1 HEQLERE
8 TGNHSALIERL
19 GTLEQRYAQLDGYDL
34 EYKAKK
40 ILAGLGFRETEFS
53 KPLSAFSGGWRMRVY
68 LARLLLQEPH
78 LLLLDEPTNHLDL
91 PSLEW
96 VENYL
101 RGFSG
106 SMIIVSHD
114 RFFIDR
120 LAQEIVEL
128 YRGRLTHYA
137 GNYHFYE
144 KQKALHHDRLIKKI
158 KEQQEERA
166 RLERFINRF
175 RYKAT
180 KAAQVQS
187 RIKQLEKMETIEL
200 PEDFRTISFQIKAD
214 VPSYKEVL
222 DVQDLWFRYD
232 SDWVLKAVHLRMY
245 RGEKVALVGV
255 NGAGK
260 TTFTRLISGELKPQK
275 GTLRLG
281 QRVHVG
287 YYSQHQIEALDLSRT
302 IYDEVAATA
311 ADSFRDRLRDI
322 LGVFHFS
329 GDDILKPIRVLSG
342 GEKARVSL
350 AKILLSPCNFLIMDE
365 PTNHL
370 DLQSKEALE
379 QALQD
384 YDGTLLLISHDRY
397 FLDKLVNRVVEID
410 RGRLKEYAGNYS
422 DYLARKEAESP
433 RQPQKNEKPAP
444 KKDKEKRRQA
454 AQARQAISKD
464 RQRLKNRIAELEDEI
479 ERLEQEKARLEQAL
493 ADPETYR
500 DGEQSAKLNREYK
513 EILALLPQKE
523 TEWEAAQL
531 ELEELL
537 SSLNI

>member
-1 HEQLERE
+1 
-8 TGNHSALIERL
+8 
-19 GTLEQRYAQLDGYDL
+19 
-34 EYKAKK
+34 
-40 ILAGLGFRETEFS
+40 
-53 KPLSAFSGGWRMRVY
+53 M
-68 LARLLLQEPH
+68 
-78 LLLLDEPTNHLDL
+78 
-91 PSLEW
+91 
-96 VENYL
+96 
-101 RGFSG
+101 
-106 SMIIVSHD
+106 
-114 RFFIDR
+114 
-120 LAQEIVEL
+120 
-128 YRGRLTHYA
+128 
-137 GNYHFYE
+137 
-144 KQKALHHDRLIKKI
+144 
-158 KEQQEERA
+158 
-166 RLERFINRF
+166 
-175 RYKAT
+175 
-180 KAAQVQS
+180 
-187 RIKQLEKMETIEL
+187 
-200 PEDFRTISFQIKAD
+200 
-214 VPSYKEVL
+214 
-222 DVQDLWFRYD
+222 
-232 SDWVLKAVHLRMY
+232 
-245 RGEKVALVGV
+245 GV

-260 TTFTRLISGELKPQK
+260 TTLTRLISGELKPQK

-329 GDDILKPIRVLSG
+329 GDDILKPVRVLSG

-410 RGRLKEYAGNYS
+410 RGSLKEYAGNYS
-422 DYLARKEAESP
+422 DYLARKKAESP

-454 AQARQAISKD
+454 AQARQAISKE